1 MKKTG
6 LQGVVNCFSVDVN
19 PIDTIHI
26 LDIHKYLIK
35 RTWYKIMFGLIKKI
49 FIGILTGLVNRC
61 NHTKRVFLSNQK
73 RVIQP
78 TLISLHSN
86 GYSQEFYYYTFLVK
100 LDRCVGTCNNLNG
113 LSNKVCISNKTED
126 LNLNVFNIFHE

>member
-35 RTWYKIMFGLIKKI
+35 RT
-49 FIGILTGLVNRC
+49 
-61 NHTKRVFLSNQK
+61 
-73 RVIQP
+73 
-78 TLISLHSN
+78 
-86 GYSQEFYYYTFLVK
+86 
-100 LDRCVGTCNNLNG
+100 
-113 LSNKVCISNKTED
+113 
-126 LNLNVFNIFHE
+126 